1 MLLVSLLHVIGLIAV
16 QCLCSAC
23 CVVHVLHVCVGQDDG
38 NGREGQIHDQ

>member
-23 CVVHVLHVCVGQDDG
+23 CVVHVVCACLSRSGKWQG
-38 NGREGQIHDQ
+38 KANT

>member
-1 MLLVSLLHVIGLIAV
+1 MLLASLLRVIEV
-16 QCLCSAC
+16 QCLCSIC